1 MADSWHLPVVK
12 QEYVHKVLS
21 KLKAGATEE
30 QKDSA
35 LQQAFSRVTPSHD
48 ISDDSLTAI
57 GMTVEKQSTLE
68 DLHLSNNSL
77 FPNSEYYYDVEGFQ
91 QSGVAGD
98 PIPYNVGSDNL
109 LTSMLL
115 GCFIMAMVALSM
127 SKKML
132 LRQAKMFFRPAN
144 ERITII
150 TETLNEVRFQI
161 FLVIQTCLLLSI
173 GYYIYTRAFV
183 SDTFLINSQFQ
194 LIMIYLGV
202 FAGYFIVKTLL
213 YETVSWVF
221 FDSKKNEQWE
231 KTTLFLYSCEGAA
244 FFPIVMLMVY
254 FSFSVSAALICTF
267 IIIIFVKILAF
278 YKTFS
283 IFFVRNG
290 NLLQIFLYFC
300 ALEMMPLL
308 ILWGTLT
315 YIGNIL
321 KVNF

>member
-1 MADSWHLPVVK
+1 
-12 QEYVHKVLS
+12 
-21 KLKAGATEE
+21 
-30 QKDSA
+30 
-35 LQQAFSRVTPSHD
+35 
-48 ISDDSLTAI
+48 
-57 GMTVEKQSTLE
+57 
-68 DLHLSNNSL
+68 
-77 FPNSEYYYDVEGFQ
+77 
-91 QSGVAGD
+91 
-98 PIPYNVGSDNL
+98 
-109 LTSMLL
+109 
-115 GCFIMAMVALSM
+115 
-127 SKKML
+127 
-132 LRQAKMFFRPAN
+132 
-144 ERITII
+144 
-150 TETLNEVRFQI
+150 
-161 FLVIQTCLLLSI
+161 
-173 GYYIYTRAFV
+173 
-183 SDTFLINSQFQ
+183 
-194 LIMIYLGV
+194 MIYLGV